1 MISFFSFI
9 RHGNYLEAIIFVLS
23 GCFVVFLC
31 TPVHEFA
38 HGYVA
43 YKLGDNTAKRQGRL
57 TLNPLAHIDI
67 LGMIMILLFGFG
79 YAKAVPV
86 NMRNFKNPKSG
97 MALTGLAGPV
107 SNLIMAFISIFLY
120 YLFNAMFNS
129 TALLLNLIMMFFY
142 YAAFINVS
150 LAVFNLLPIPPLDG
164 SKIIAGVL
172 PDKFYYKYMQY
183 ERYVIIAVFILILTG
198 LLDRPLAFLDNV
210 MMNFISFIPR
220 LLFG

>member
-9 RHGNYLEAIIFVLS
+9 RHGNYLEAIVFVLS

-67 LGMIMILLFGFG
+67 FGMIMILLFGFG

-86 NMRNFKNPKSG
+86 NMRNFKNPKTG
-97 MALTGLAGPV
+97 MALTGLAGPM

-120 YLFNAMFNS
+120 YLCTAMFNS
-129 TALLLNLIMMFFY
+129 DLIIVSLITLFFY

-172 PDKFYYKYMQY
+172 PDRIYYKYMQY
-183 ERYVIIAVFILILTG
+183 ERYVIIVVFVLLLTG
-198 LLDRPLAFLDNV
+198 ILDRPLSYLDNF

-220 LLFG
+220 LIFG